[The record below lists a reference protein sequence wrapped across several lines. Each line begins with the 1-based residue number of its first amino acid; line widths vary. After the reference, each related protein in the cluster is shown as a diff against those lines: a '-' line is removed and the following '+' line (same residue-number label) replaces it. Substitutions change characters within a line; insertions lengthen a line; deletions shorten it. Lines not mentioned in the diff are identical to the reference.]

1 MSLKHWKK
9 LSEETLI
16 ENRWHEYKHDRVL
29 IEERKEWE
37 YFYIDAAPSS
47 MIVPVL
53 PDGRLVLVNQYRY
66 LWNKESLEFP
76 CGSCRYI
83 LPDGSKVISM
93 PEEGAVRELKE
104 ETGYMGTISEL
115 GVYNPCNGFANEKA
129 YVYLAKDLVAG
140 EAQPETE
147 EEFEIVLLTPTELEQ
162 KILSGEIWDGM
173 TIVAWTLARPHILK

>member
-104 ETGYMGTISEL
+104 ET
-115 GVYNPCNGFANEKA
+115 
-129 YVYLAKDLVAG
+129 
-140 EAQPETE
+140 
-147 EEFEIVLLTPTELEQ
+147 
-162 KILSGEIWDGM
+162 
-173 TIVAWTLARPHILK
+173 